1 MAVTGIE
8 KDYDALTLRLTAEFA
23 APIEAVWQLWAD
35 PRKLERWWG
44 PPQWPATFV
53 QHELSAG
60 GSMSY
65 YMTGPDG
72 TKAGGW
78 WRVESVDPPTSIIH
92 RRVCGC
98 GWQPHR
104 LTARDAIADGTQ
116 RGEWQDGDEAQ
127 QPIRLPRSDGDPAL
141 DGVGGRN
148 RGGSRPDGCPA
159 RVMRRG

>member
-78 WRVESVDPPTSIIH
+78 WRVESVDPPTSIAFTD
-92 RRVCGC
+92 GF
-98 GWQPHR
+98 
-104 LTARDAIADGTQ
+104 ADADGNPIDSLPETQ
-116 RGEWQDGDEAQ
+116 
-127 QPIRLPRSDGDPAL
+127 
-141 DGVGGRN
+141 
-148 RGGSRPDGCPA
+148 SRMELSVENGKT
-159 RVMRRG
+159 VMRLSSRFVSREAMETQLSMGLEEGIAAAVGQMDALLA